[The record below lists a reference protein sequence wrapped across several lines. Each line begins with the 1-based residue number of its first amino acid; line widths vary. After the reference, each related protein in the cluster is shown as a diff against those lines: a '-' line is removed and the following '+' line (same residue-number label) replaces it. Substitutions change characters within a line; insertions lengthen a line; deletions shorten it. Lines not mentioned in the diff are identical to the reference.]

1 MRERSLIQYL
11 SLFWAALVFAG
22 WIGLLVMFP
31 SEGLPL
37 PVFGLYLIFACG
49 AAGCATLCV
58 YHGIFGYPGEQG
70 PRTLTET
77 PLEEGRDAL

>member
-1 MRERSLIQYL
+1 MGERSLIQYL

-22 WIGLLVMFP
+22 WIGLLVLFP

-49 AAGCATLCV
+49 AVGCATLCV

-77 PLEEGRDAL
+77 PLEEGRDVV

>member
-49 AAGCATLCV
+49 AVGCATLCV

>member
-22 WIGLLVMFP
+22 EVGLLALFP
-31 SEGLPL
+31 TGGLPL

-49 AAGCATLCV
+49 AVGCATLCV

-77 PLEEGRDAL
+77 PLEEDRDVV

>member
-1 MRERSLIQYL
+1 MGERSLIQYL

-22 WIGLLVMFP
+22 WIGLLVLFP

-49 AAGCATLCV
+49 AVGCATLCAF
-58 YHGIFGYPGEQG
+58 HGIFGYPGEHG
-70 PRTLTET
+70 SRTLTEI
-77 PLEEGRDAL
+77 PRKEDPDAL

>member
-1 MRERSLIQYL
+1 MCSHQKLG
-11 SLFWAALVFAG
+11 LFWAAWVFAG
-22 WIGLLVMFP
+22 EVGLLALFP
-31 SEGLPL
+31 TGGLPL

-49 AAGCATLCV
+49 AVGCATLCV

-77 PLEEGRDAL
+77 PLEEDRDVV

>member
-22 WIGLLVMFP
+22 WIGLLVLFP

-49 AAGCATLCV
+49 AVGCATLCV
-58 YHGIFGYPGEQG
+58 YHGIFGYPGEKG

-77 PLEEGRDAL
+77 PLEEDRDVV

>member
-22 WIGLLVMFP
+22 EVGLLALFP
-31 SEGLPL
+31 TGGLPL

-49 AAGCATLCV
+49 AVGCATLCAF
-58 YHGIFGYPGEQG
+58 HGIFGYPGEQG

-77 PLEEGRDAL
+77 PLEEDRDVV

>member
-22 WIGLLVMFP
+22 WIGLLVLFP

-49 AAGCATLCV
+49 AVGCATLCV

-77 PLEEGRDAL
+77 PLEEDRDVV

>member
-49 AAGCATLCV
+49 AVGCATLCV
-58 YHGIFGYPGEQG
+58 YHGIFGYPVN
-70 PRTLTET
+70 RLTIDLIEV
-77 PLEEGRDAL
+77 PSEEEPDAP

>member
-1 MRERSLIQYL
+1 MGERSLIQYL

>member
-1 MRERSLIQYL
+1 MRKMCSHQKLG
-11 SLFWAALVFAG
+11 LFWAAWVFAG
-22 WIGLLVMFP
+22 EVGLLALFP
-31 SEGLPL
+31 TGGLPL

-49 AAGCATLCV
+49 AVGCATLCV

-77 PLEEGRDAL
+77 PLEEDRDVV

>member
-22 WIGLLVMFP
+22 WIGLLVLFP

-49 AAGCATLCV
+49 AVGCATLCAF
-58 YHGIFGYPGEQG
+58 HGIFGYPGEHG
-70 PRTLTET
+70 SRTLTEI
-77 PLEEGRDAL
+77 PPEEGRDVV

>member
-22 WIGLLVMFP
+22 WIGLLVLFP

-49 AAGCATLCV
+49 AVGCATLCV

-70 PRTLTET
+70 PRTLTEI
-77 PLEEGRDAL
+77 PLGEDRDAP

>member
-22 WIGLLVMFP
+22 WIGLLVLFP

-49 AAGCATLCV
+49 AVGCATLCV

-77 PLEEGRDAL
+77 PPEEGRDVV